1 VPINFNQES
10 LSGVLE
16 KAGYQYGEKTLFIW
30 EGVSYYLDM
39 RSVDATLA
47 FVSHSANDSLIA
59 FDYTVSVT
67 AENQDKYYG
76 YKEFAQTMRGHHA
89 NEKLMF
95 SLNEGEIGSFL
106 EHRGMKLVE
115 HLNAEEIER
124 TYLSNQ
130 NGSLI
135 GQITGHFRFVIAS
148 PTGK

>member
-1 VPINFNQES
+1 
-10 LSGVLE
+10 
-16 KAGYQYGEKTLFIW
+16 
-30 EGVSYYLDM
+30 
-39 RSVDATLA
+39 
-47 FVSHSANDSLIA
+47 
-59 FDYTVSVT
+59 
-67 AENQDKYYG
+67 
-76 YKEFAQTMRGHHA
+76 
-89 NEKLMF
+89 MF